1 MEEEAS
7 YNPLHDITNNANESS
22 VILSGKKNSL
32 EWDDMDE
39 DKTTAEENTIGRATA
54 ESEGSIIDSSSHSG
68 ASSGGNEEPDAEAQA
83 AVGTVEQ
90 VKKRLFNE
98 EEFRSINQAE
108 PIHIFLKLKP
118 LDDSEMKK
126 QNFQVYNNYKPS
138 NLVFHLIF
146 KSNKISKKFYKLK
159 SDTGI
164 SLIPPKNS
172 IYASKQSVQN
182 IMNTTYYFSYIF
194 QPEITQKDFF
204 TATIYPCMQKFFDG
218 DNLLIFSYGVTNSG
232 KTYTMQG

>member
-1 MEEEAS
+1 MEEETS

-22 VILSGKKNSL
+22 VLLSGKKNSL

-39 DKTTAEENTIGRATA
+39 DKTTASEENTIGRATA

-126 QNFQVYNNYKPS
+126 QNFQVYNHYKPS
-138 NLVFHLIF
+138 NSLFHSIF
-146 KSNKISKKFYKLK
+146 KSNKNFK
-159 SDTGI
+159 
-164 SLIPPKNS
+164 
-172 IYASKQSVQN
+172 
-182 IMNTTYYFSYIF
+182 
-194 QPEITQKDFF
+194 EI
-204 TATIYPCMQKFFDG
+204 
-218 DNLLIFSYGVTNSG
+218 L
-232 KTYTMQG
+232 